1 MTSESPVHD
10 ASVPKRSRKTAVT
23 IGGKTVYLNNKEL
36 LAEIKVAKI
45 EGRMTDKLAAMLQLL
60 CARYA
65 RKGNFV
71 NYSYNQDMQ
80 SYAMLMLVK
89 TWNSFN
95 PDKGSNPFAFFTQCI
110 KNSFRQYLNHEKKH
124 RDIRDAEL
132 MNQGLNPSYGYD
144 SGAKD
149 INLFEDEQDFHSTY
163 VFSKDSDSISRDAG
177 FDDNQPLVDPDAEPI
192 DPTVADAAPTSDDL
206 DNFDPT
212 K

>member
-1 MTSESPVHD
+1 MTSETTVVPEVEV
-10 ASVPKRSRKTAVT
+10 VPKRSKKTAVI

-36 LAEIKVAKI
+36 LIEIKVAK
-45 EGRMTDKLAAMLQLL
+45 EKGRMTDKLAAMLQLL

-71 NYSYNQDMQ
+71 NYSYNNDMQ

-110 KNSFRQYLNHEKKH
+110 KNSFRQYLNHERKH

-132 MNQGLNPSYGYD
+132 INQGLNPSYGYE
-144 SGAKD
+144 SGQRD
-149 INLFEDEQDFHSTY
+149 VDLFEDEQDFHSTY
-163 VFSKDSDSISRDAG
+163 ERLNKAPDVDTDDDTNKNDDDLKDPLDAI
-177 FDDNQPLVDPDAEPI
+177 PPAEPGEAT
-192 DPTVADAAPTSDDL
+192 PEEETGELPL
-206 DNFDPT
+206 
-212 K
+212 

>member
-1 MTSESPVHD
+1 MTSENL
-10 ASVPKRSRKTAVT
+10 VPEEPPISKRSKKTAVI
-23 IGGKTVYLNNKEL
+23 IGGKTVYLNNREL
-36 LAEIKVAKI
+36 LAEIKIAK
-45 EGRMTDKLAAMLQLL
+45 EKGQLTDKLAMMLSLL

-71 NYSYNQDMQ
+71 GYSYNDDMQ

-132 MNQGLNPSYGYD
+132 INQGLNPSFGYD
-144 SGAKD
+144 SGIKD
-149 INLFEDEQDFHSTY
+149 VNMFDDEQDYHSTY
-163 VFSKDSDSISRDAG
+163 DPATHDAG
-177 FDDNQPLVDPDAEPI
+177 EDDYKSGEVVIVEVDGPAVTVDTPTDAPVDDI
-192 DPTVADAAPTSDDL
+192 DL
-206 DNFDPT
+206 D
-212 K
+212 

>member
-1 MTSESPVHD
+1 MTSETPVI
-10 ASVPKRSRKTAVT
+10 AVEEEVVPKRSRKTAVI

-36 LAEIKVAKI
+36 LIEIKVAK
-45 EGRMTDKLAAMLQLL
+45 EQGRMTDKLAAMLQLL

-71 NYSYNQDMQ
+71 NYSYNNDMQ

-132 MNQGLNPSYGYD
+132 INQGLNPSYGYE
-144 SGAKD
+144 SGQRSVD
-149 INLFEDEQDFHSTY
+149 MFEDEQDFQTTY
-163 VFSKDSDSISRDAG
+163 ERPSREADIDDAPVEDEFKGLLPVEVIPEPSATDEQSDE
-177 FDDNQPLVDPDAEPI
+177 LPI
-192 DPTVADAAPTSDDL
+192 
-206 DNFDPT
+206 
-212 K
+212 